1 MLRNLL
7 PLTPSRPA
15 SDGLENG
22 SLGTDSESDFL
33 VGSPYRESDHSS
45 PEKTPVYLV
54 DDSQWFLVATLQTI
68 LTGSQ
73 HGPFTLVGPTGSGKT
88 TLTTAIVAAWQELRS
103 QALHEHPTGKP
114 VVTTGADFARSYA
127 HAVEADAIDDFRRR
141 HRRAGLVV
149 IDDLQGLAHKPA
161 AQQELRTMLDRLAL
175 RGVTVVCTSS
185 VPPLRDA
192 DLSPDLASR
201 LAGGQVAAIAPP
213 SDAVCV
219 ALMHYYV
226 RQSQLSLDE
235 SAKSELTR
243 FLAQRKPRL
252 SPVAIRNAIGALAVK
267 ASHAGKTYASSDI
280 RAHFDDRNI
289 PTITPREIALA
300 VGKWMN
306 VKWDD
311 LKGPSREQS
320 VVRARG
326 LAMSLIR
333 ELTGQSLCAIGELFG
348 DRDHTTVMN
357 ACQRITQLLE
367 TDHTMQSA
375 RATLLEQLR
384 HAPSRHPATNGHASS
399 KAVGKPKKPRLR
411 APESVVSKNPVPDQE
426 S

>member
-7 PLTPSRPA
+7 PLTPSSHT
-15 SDGLENG
+15 SDGTANG
-22 SLGTDSESDFL
+22 SSSPFDRADFL
-33 VGSPYRESDHSS
+33 VGSPYPEATGDSS
-45 PEKTPVYLV
+45 EKAPVFLV
-54 DDSQWFLVATLQTI
+54 DDSHWFLTATLQTI

-88 TLTTAIVAAWQELRS
+88 TLTSAIVAAWQGNRS
-103 QALHEHPTGKP
+103 QASHEHPAGKP

-149 IDDLQGLAHKPA
+149 IDDLQGLANKPA
-161 AQQELRTMLDRLAL
+161 AQQELRTMLDRLAV

-192 DLSPDLASR
+192 NLSPDLASR
-201 LAGGQVAAIAPP
+201 LAGGQVATISPP
-213 SDAVCV
+213 SDAVCT
-219 ALMHYYV
+219 ALMNHYV
-226 RQSQLSLDE
+226 RQLQLALDD
-235 SAKSELTR
+235 SAKSDLMR
-243 FLAQRKPRL
+243 YLVQRKPRL
-252 SPVAIRNAIGALAVK
+252 SPMAMRNAIGELAVK
-267 ASHAGKTYASSDI
+267 SSRAGKVYTSSDI
-280 RAHFDDRNI
+280 KAHFDDKTI
-289 PTITPREIALA
+289 PAITPREIALA

-357 ACQRITQLLE
+357 ACQRINQLLE
-367 TDHTMQSA
+367 TDLAMQSA

-384 HAPSRHPATNGHASS
+384 HAPSRHAVTHGHSAV
-399 KAVGKPKKPRLR
+399 KAKPKKPRLSI
-411 APESVVSKNPVPDQE
+411 PEHE
-426 S
+426 G